1 MLPSVNV
8 SFIGKQNKKHLNNP
22 PTRNSKKHEPRFEK
36 VSHSSS
42 AAFYFVLCFFMKQ
55 HSEFKNIQSQRGP
68 FEGLHDVPARQP
80 ECLPVLGY
88 FHSFYF
94 STFIKPHKLNKRTQ
108 TQAANVHMETS
119 NPHDDGKW
127 KNIWIIYFLVTQG
140 FALPARVRSVS
151 SVSVQCQ
158 TPCRESQADL
168 TSNSLLYFHE
178 SITHFFHYEE
188 KLIIYRACVK
198 RNT

>member
-1 MLPSVNV
+1 MFRLSESRTKSILIIHQPEIQKNM
-8 SFIGKQNKKHLNNP
+8 NLA
-22 PTRNSKKHEPRFEK
+22 SKKFLIHL
-36 VSHSSS
+36 
-42 AAFYFVLCFFMKQ
+42 ALLFYFVLCFFMKQ
-55 HSEFKNIQSQRGP
+55 HSEFKNIQSQQWPVWGAS
-68 FEGLHDVPARQP
+68 DVPARQP
-80 ECLPVLGY
+80 ECFPVLGY

-108 TQAANVHMETS
+108 TQGANVHMETS

-140 FALPARVRSVS
+140 FALPARVWSVS

-178 SITHFFHYEE
+178 SITHFFIMKKNLLYT
-188 KLIIYRACVK
+188 VPV
-198 RNT
+198 